1 MKTLKKMMLL
11 LVTILA
17 SGSVMATGLLN
28 VSVIPGKNEK
38 ALVSVSDND
47 GDRCLV
53 EVTDANGEMVYT
65 HHIKH
70 PGDSYRKLYDFSG
83 LDDGNYTLSVILG
96 DETLVNEMNVKNEN
110 VQISGQK
117 EELAPY
123 FKLKGKELELTFLNF
138 DKQDV
143 KFELYNDGTNQ
154 LVFKNDLS
162 KDFRINKAVDLSKLN
177 AGDYNAVLETPDEIY
192 NYVFHL

>member
-1 MKTLKKMMLL
+1 MKNLKKTMLL

-38 ALVSVSDND
+38 ALVSVSDNN
-47 GDRCLV
+47 GDRCMV
-53 EVTDANGEMVYT
+53 EVTDVNGEMVYT

-70 PGDSYRKLYDFSG
+70 PGDSYEKLYDFSK

-96 DETLVNEMNVKNEN
+96 DETLLSSMNIQNGN

-117 EELAPY
+117 EELKPY
-123 FKLKGKELELTFLNF
+123 FKLNGNELELTFLNF
-138 DKQDV
+138 EKQDV
-143 KFELYNDGTNQ
+143 KFQLYDDGTNE
-154 LVFKNDLS
+154 LVFENDLAN
-162 KDFRINKAVDLSKLN
+162 DFSINKEIDLSKLN
-177 AGDYNAVLETPDEIY
+177 AGDYNAVLETGDQLY
-192 NYVFHL
+192 NYAFHL